1 MAYVV
6 TEACIKCKFT
16 DCVDVCPVDCFRE
29 GPGMLVIDP
38 DECIDCSL
46 CVAECPVDA
55 IFPQDDV
62 PADQIDF
69 VQLNAELAK
78 AWPPIIEKKDAPPDA
93 DEWSKV
99 KDKRGLLET

>member
-1 MAYVV
+1 M
-6 TEACIKCKFT
+6 
-16 DCVDVCPVDCFRE
+16 
-29 GPGMLVIDP
+29 
-38 DECIDCSL
+38 
-46 CVAECPVDA
+46 
-55 IFPQDDV
+55 